1 MKFFIVLL
9 CAVLIAACSQ
19 NSKKSG
25 AAPAKSAA
33 PSAQVSLDASI
44 PEEILTRY
52 KGVSLEILE
61 LENGKKTSVEVLFGE
76 TVQVEGLPITIS
88 VLQFFPDF
96 KMSDTDGYYTAS
108 LEPNNAAARV
118 SVISGEHDFSGWLFA
133 DYPGIHPFPDPKY
146 DLVLLKAIEK

>member
-9 CAVLIAACSQ
+9 CAVFIAACSQ

-25 AAPAKSAA
+25 AAPVKPAA
-33 PSAQVSLDASI
+33 PSAQVSLDAPI
-44 PEEILTRY
+44 PEEILARY

-61 LENGKKTSVEVLFGE
+61 IENGKKTAVDVLFGE
-76 TVQVEGLPITIS
+76 TVQVEGLPITIT
-88 VLQFFPDF
+88 VIQFFPDF
-96 KMSDTDGYYTAS
+96 KMSDADGYYTAS
-108 LEPNNAAARV
+108 LEPNNVAARV
-118 SVISGEHDFSGWLFA
+118 SVTSGEHDFSGWLFA